1 MWKSLLVFIFAF
13 CMGWAGTQFSS
24 SDGMVSPEAAVQNV
38 KLEEELS
45 SSRNFYSPTMPLAEN
60 PTRDSQGFRAAGLD
74 SDQEAKV
81 FYLRF
86 QRAVAENDKRVVAGM
101 VSYPLNVYF
110 SGNANQKRY
119 TEIMDRKA
127 FIKNYDRLFSEKLRS
142 FIASID
148 VNSVDDLWGNYH
160 GIAVG
165 RGVIWI
171 GVYCRGS
178 ECKKGNDIKIR
189 TIHGN
194 SAFVD

>member
-1 MWKSLLVFIFAF
+1 
-13 CMGWAGTQFSS
+13 
-24 SDGMVSPEAAVQNV
+24 
-38 KLEEELS
+38 
-45 SSRNFYSPTMPLAEN
+45 MPLAEN

-74 SDQEAKV
+74 SNQEAKV

-86 QRAVAENDKRVVAGM
+86 QRAVAENDKRVVAGI

-110 SGNANQKRY
+110 PGNANQKRY